1 MKPNIQKA
9 YQETA
14 ATQWNRIEMLL
25 ALYNGVIDRLE
36 EVRIGKINGDRSK
49 EINGQVRAAALLAG
63 IEMGLDDTHA
73 PEITSR
79 VRRLCDYCRQCLL
92 EGDEASLK
100 SAILV
105 LSNLRDGFEGIR
117 EEASRL
123 EAEGMIPPLQ
133 QSQSAGVIDDCV
145 V

>member
-1 MKPNIQKA
+1 
-9 YQETA
+9 
-14 ATQWNRIEMLL
+14 MLL

-36 EVRIGKINGDRSK
+36 EVRLAKTNSDRSK
-49 EINGQVRAAALLAG
+49 EISAEVRVAALLTG

-79 VRRLCDYCRQCLL
+79 IRRLCDYVRQCLL
-92 EGDEASLK
+92 DGDDESLK

-117 EEASRL
+117 EEATEL
-123 EAEGMIPPLQ
+123 EASGAIPPIQ
-133 QSQSAGVIDDCV
+133 QNQGTGVLDNCV